1 MFSRLARPKIFAT
14 GATDVKVTADLKFFY
29 WRERITCV
37 RRPIFFVPGATEV
50 KVPAKRSFFGLA
62 RAKYMWSSTDFY
74 CAWRDWKFLRRAR
87 SKSNCPPTACFC
99 NSEDRS
105 TKGCRPK
112 SFRAWR
118 DQKFLRLARTKQK
131 WPSTEIFAPGA
142 TENFCV
148 WRDQGKTFRWPHFFA
163 TEVIESF
170 LSKVVRRPK
179 IFCVWRDRK
188 LFDWRDRSIS
198 FRRQK
203 SICDWRDRSTIDSLP
218 HFFCNWGDCST
229 NERGPKCFHDWRVR
243 KFLRQA
249 RPT

>member
-29 WRERITCV
+29 WRERITGV

-50 KVPAKRSFFGLA
+50 KVPTKRSFFGLA

-74 CAWRDWKFLRRAR
+74 CAWRDWKFLRLAR

-118 DQKFLRLARTKQK
+118 DQKFLRLARPMQK
-131 WPSTEIFAPGA
+131 CTPTEFFLRLARRNIFATGGNDAKMMQIKKFSRLVWPKILMIGANDVKMNADRKFFCAWRARMFYCDWGERSTSYSRHKCFAPGA
-142 TENFCV
+142 NDNFCV
-148 WRDQGKTFRWPHFFA
+148 LRLARLKQKCPPTDFF
-163 TEVIESF
+163 S
-170 LSKVVRRPK
+170 
-179 IFCVWRDRK
+179 
-188 LFDWRDRSIS
+188 
-198 FRRQK
+198 
-203 SICDWRDRSTIDSLP
+203 
-218 HFFCNWGDCST
+218 N
-229 NERGPKCFHDWRVR
+229 
-243 KFLRQA
+243 
-249 RPT
+249 